1 MAKPRVHELAKELD
15 PSGKKVTSKIIL
27 AWLKDQGEFVKAASS
42 AVEPPVA
49 RRVREHFAP
58 MVEGDGAKKA
68 KSDAPKPGAKKAAK
82 PAPKPAKP
90 AAKPAPVEGAK
101 PAAPKPGPKAP
112 KPVVAEEPKPAAK
125 PAPKPAKPAAKPA
138 PKVEKVEGA
147 KPAAPKPA
155 APAPRGGARP
165 GNNPFA
171 SSQGMP
177 RPGGARPQP
186 GQGGPR
192 PGGNGAPRP
201 GNNPFASSQGMPR
214 PGGARPQPGQG
225 GPRPAAPRPGSNG
238 APRPG
243 GPRPQGGGRSG
254 APRPGAPRSG
264 GPRPGGNGAPRSG
277 GPRPGGNGGPRPG
290 GANGPRP
297 TPATA
302 RPSGAPRPNPGMMP
316 GQSSIGRPGAP
327 ARGNGRPGGSRGGN
341 GGGGRGNGGGGARP
355 GGGFGGPRG
364 GRGGNGSTQGAFGRG
379 GGNAPRRRKSKR
391 AKRQEFEQQSA
402 PIIGGV
408 AIPRGNGVTIRVRQ
422 GATLT
427 DLAEKINVNPA
438 ALVTALFSLGEMVTA
453 TQSVDED
460 TFKLL
465 GEELGYD
472 VQVVSPEDED
482 RELLESFDIDL
493 EAEEEHD
500 DESELVVRP
509 PVVTVMGHVDHG
521 KTKLLDAIRS
531 TDVVDSE
538 AGGITQNIGA
548 YQVRVEHDG
557 QMRAITFIDTPGHEA
572 FTAMRARGARVTD
585 IAILVVAA
593 DDGVMP
599 QTVEALNHAQSANVP
614 IVVAVNKIDKEG
626 ANPEKIRGQLTE
638 YGLVPEEYGGD
649 TMFVDISAKQ
659 HLHIDEL
666 LEAVLLQ
673 ADAGLDLRANP
684 KADARGVAIEAK
696 LERGRGAVATVLV
709 ERGTLR
715 VGDPIVAG
723 SAYGRVRAMFDEYG
737 KSLEEAGPARPAQVL
752 GLTSIPSAGDSF
764 LVAPEDRTARQIA
777 DKRAAAARNAMLAKR
792 RKRVSLENLTD
803 VLKEGKVDTLNLIL
817 KGDASG
823 AVEALEESL
832 LKIDVGE
839 EVQLRVIHRG
849 VGAITQNDVNLAT
862 VDNAVII
869 GFNVRP
875 AERVQELADREGV
888 EMKFYSVIYNAIED
902 VEASMKGML
911 KPIYEEVALG
921 SAEIRQVFRSSRFGN
936 IAGSIVRSGIIK
948 RGTKARLV
956 RDGVVVANELSIES
970 LRREKDDVTEVREG
984 YECGINLGFKDIAE
998 GDVIETWE
1006 MREKPRD

>member
-68 KSDAPKPGAKKAAK
+68 KSEAPKPGAKKAAK
-82 PAPKPAKP
+82 PAAPKPAAP

-192 PGGNGAPRP
+192 P
-201 GNNPFASSQGMPR
+201 
-214 PGGARPQPGQG
+214 
-225 GPRPAAPRPGSNG
+225 AAPRPGGNG

>member
-112 KPVVAEEPKPAAK
+112 KPVVAEEPKPVAK

-192 PGGNGAPRP
+192 P
-201 GNNPFASSQGMPR
+201 
-214 PGGARPQPGQG
+214 
-225 GPRPAAPRPGSNG
+225 AAPRPGGNG

-493 EAEEEHD
+493 EAEEDHD

>member
-155 APAPRGGARP
+155 APAPRGGA
-165 GNNPFA
+165 
-171 SSQGMP
+171 
-177 RPGGARPQP
+177 
-186 GQGGPR
+186 
-192 PGGNGAPRP
+192 RP

>member
-192 PGGNGAPRP
+192 P
-201 GNNPFASSQGMPR
+201 
-214 PGGARPQPGQG
+214 
-225 GPRPAAPRPGSNG
+225 AAPRPGGNG

-888 EMKFYSVIYNAIED
+888 EMKFSSVIYNAIED